1 MSEES
6 RAMIK
11 SEVNAYMAEKLGVSK
26 KQAGDFIEALAE
38 LATSQAREVGAFTIP
53 GIGKLVLSQRAARKG
68 RNPATG
74 EPIDIPAKTVVKM
87 RLFKACKDAILPP
100 QG

>member
-1 MSEES
+1 MSETKP
-6 RAMIK
+6 MTK
-11 SEVNAYMAEKLGVSK
+11 TEVYAYMAEKMGVSK
-26 KQAGDFIEALAE
+26 KDAAAFIEAFVD
-38 LATSQAREVGAFTIP
+38 LATTQAREAGAFTVP

-87 RLFKACKDAILPP
+87 RLSKACKDAVLT
-100 QG
+100 